1 MNTQASE
8 IDELK
13 LRVAELEKQVAQL
26 QAQLAQRSPRVVREA
41 PAVAARPLTQKEI
54 WAKLLAKG
62 LIRLP
67 TPAELELSKK
77 WEALP
82 EADKEATRGTLRN
95 LKLEP
100 SASEI
105 IHKMRD
111 GWYPDKSEWV
121 NRP

>member
-41 PAVAARPLTQKEI
+41 PAVVARPLTSKEL
-54 WAKLLAKG
+54 WAKLLTKG
-62 LIRLP
+62 IIRLP
-67 TPAELELSKK
+67 TSAELELSKE
-77 WEALP
+77 WRELP
-82 EADKEATRGTLRN
+82 EAEKEATRRTLRS

-100 SASEI
+100 SLSEI

-111 GWYPDKSEWV
+111 GWYPDTSEWV
-121 NRP
+121 NKP